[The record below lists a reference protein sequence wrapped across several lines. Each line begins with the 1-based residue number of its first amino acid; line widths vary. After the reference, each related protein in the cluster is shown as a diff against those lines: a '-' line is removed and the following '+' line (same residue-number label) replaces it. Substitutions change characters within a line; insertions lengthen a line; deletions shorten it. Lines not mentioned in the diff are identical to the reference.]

1 MNARRRNT
9 PSRPLLNRYMDL
21 PTLLNDTALLATD
34 ANGSLTWITP
44 VYLLIALALVLVNGL
59 FVLAEFAIVKVRST
73 RIEELARQGNARAA
87 AAQHIIT
94 RLDAYLSATQLGIT
108 MASLALGWVGEP
120 AFSELMGKLFGQL
133 PFSSG
138 TRHTL
143 SIACAFAIITFLH
156 ILLGEVA
163 P

>member
-1 MNARRRNT
+1 
-9 PSRPLLNRYMDL
+9 MDL

-34 ANGSLTWITP
+34 ASGPAMWTTP
-44 VYLLIALALVLVNGL
+44 VYLLIALALVLINGL

-120 AFSELMGKLFGQL
+120 AFSGLMERLFGQF

-143 SIACAFAIITFLH
+143 S
-156 ILLGEVA
+156 VA
-163 P
+163 